1 MSTFYRNLLLV
12 FFVGSLIA
20 GGTLLAENKP
30 ESDPIRFEDIRRLT
44 EALGQIKVNYVEE
57 VSDEKLL
64 EGAIKGMLNDLDPHS
79 TYLSDEDFSDLQ
91 ESTSGEFEGLGI
103 EVTMENG
110 FIKVVSPIDDTP
122 AQRAGIEPGD
132 LIIRLDA
139 KPVKGMTLNQAVKIM
154 RGKPGTTIE
163 LTIVREGVDGPFK
176 VIVERDK
183 IKARSV
189 RGELLEP
196 DYAYIRVSTFQIP
209 TGRDMTAL
217 IEKLKRQNKRAI
229 KGLILDLRS
238 NPGGVLS
245 AARDVADAFLD
256 DGIIVYTKGRNSEA
270 EMKYNATPGDIID
283 NAPMVV
289 MVNGGS
295 ASASEIV
302 AGAIQDQVR
311 GIIMGSATFGK
322 ASVQTV
328 FQLGGG
334 SAIKLTTAHYYTPKG
349 RSIQAEGIKPD
360 IALRRAKIEL
370 LDEDSI
376 DPLKESSLS
385 GHLENPKKTDRKGS
399 DKTGKSSR
407 PSLAKRDY
415 ELFEALNLLKGLN
428 LLNTS
433 DR

>member
-1 MSTFYRNLLLV
+1 MSVYYRNLPLIFL
-12 FFVGSLIA
+12 VGSLIV
-20 GGTLLAENKP
+20 GGALFAEGEP
-30 ESDPIRFEDIRRLT
+30 EKDPIRFEDIRRLT
-44 EALGQIKVNYVEE
+44 EALGQIKANYVEA

-64 EGAIKGMLNDLDPHS
+64 EGAIRGMLNGLDPHS
-79 TYLSDEDFSDLQ
+79 TYLSNEDFSDLQ

-110 FIKVVSPIDDTP
+110 FVKVVSPIDDTP

-132 LIIRLDA
+132 LIIRLDE
-139 KPVKGMTLNQAVKIM
+139 KPVKGMTLNQAVNIM

-163 LTIVREGVDGPFK
+163 LTIVRDGVDGPFK
-176 VIVERDK
+176 VLVERDK
-183 IKARSV
+183 IKVRSV

-196 DYAYIRVSTFQIP
+196 DYAYVRISTFQIP
-209 TGRDMTAL
+209 TGRDMIVL
-217 IEKLKRQNKRAI
+217 IEKLTRQNKQPI

-256 DGIIVYTKGRNSEA
+256 DGMIVYTKGRNSDA
-270 EMKYNATPGDIID
+270 EMKYNATPGDVID

-311 GIIMGSATFGK
+311 GIVMGSPTFGK
-322 ASVQTV
+322 ASVQTI

-370 LDEDSI
+370 LDEDPI
-376 DPLKESSLS
+376 DPVKESNLS
-385 GHLENPKKTDRKGS
+385 GHLENPKKSNRKSS
-399 DKTGKSSR
+399 DKTEKSVR
-407 PSLAKRDY
+407 PSLANRDY

-428 LLNTS
+428 LLYTD